1 MPKIYNEL
9 NPKHVMIVDD
19 HRLSA
24 EMLGMLLQ
32 QFGYI
37 TALHYNAFDALNI
50 LDEFRPK
57 YIFLDLKMPGVDG
70 IELSKKIRQNIE
82 NSEIVI
88 IALTGVACDY
98 DLKAINKAGF
108 NYHLEKPIEINLL
121 KAIMT
126 ELKDSRV

>member
-1 MPKIYNEL
+1 
-9 NPKHVMIVDD
+9 MIVDD

-37 TALHYNAFDALNI
+37 TALHYNASDALNI